1 MDNVIG
7 YFIIWAGCA
16 VVAYIIGQNMLV
28 NGGTLKQ
35 NVGFSIVVGTI
46 IFVVALAIFTGDG
59 GTPPSVEYSR

>member
-16 VVAYIIGQNMLV
+16 VV
-28 NGGTLKQ
+28 
-35 NVGFSIVVGTI
+35 FGTI

-59 GTPPSVEYSR
+59 GTPASVFYSR